1 MALDDD
7 IALLARQPL
16 LGLMERDALRLIAFA
31 AESRILRA
39 GDVLFRV
46 GEPSDGA
53 VLVIS
58 GAVALDSRED
68 GQPAQEIVGP
78 GALIGPYARL
88 RPGADIGEEVHI
100 GNFVEVKKV
109 HLDKGAKAN
118 HLSYLGDGT
127 VGAGANIGAGTIFC
141 NYDGFDKYETHVG
154 PGAFIGSNTAIVA
167 PRSIGAGAM
176 TGSGSVIVRD
186 VPDDALAVARGEQ
199 SNKAGWAAT
208 FRARKAAEKLARKN
222 KAGA

>member
-16 LGLMERDALRLIAFA
+16 LSLMERDALRLLAFA

-78 GALIGPYARL
+78 GALIG
-88 RPGADIGEEVHI
+88 
-100 GNFVEVKKV
+100 
-109 HLDKGAKAN
+109 
-118 HLSYLGDGT
+118 
-127 VGAGANIGAGTIFC
+127 
-141 NYDGFDKYETHVG
+141 ET
-154 PGAFIGSNTAIVA
+154 
-167 PRSIGAGAM
+167 
-176 TGSGSVIVRD
+176 
-186 VPDDALAVARGEQ
+186 ALFAAVARPVTAIAREPTQ
-199 SNKAGWAAT
+199 VMRLSRSVMRRVLAESPASAEAIAAAVAQRLQG
-208 FRARKAAEKLARKN
+208 FVGQLAAVQEALTALER
-222 KAGA
+222 G

>member
-16 LGLMERDALRLIAFA
+16 LSLMERDALRLVAFA

-78 GALIGPYARL
+78 GALIG
-88 RPGADIGEEVHI
+88 
-100 GNFVEVKKV
+100 
-109 HLDKGAKAN
+109 
-118 HLSYLGDGT
+118 
-127 VGAGANIGAGTIFC
+127 
-141 NYDGFDKYETHVG
+141 ET
-154 PGAFIGSNTAIVA
+154 
-167 PRSIGAGAM
+167 
-176 TGSGSVIVRD
+176 
-186 VPDDALAVARGEQ
+186 ALFAAVARPVTAIAREPTQ
-199 SNKAGWAAT
+199 VMRLSRSVMRRVLAESPASAEAIAAAVAQRLQGFVGQLT
-208 FRARKAAEKLARKN
+208 AVQEALTALER
-222 KAGA
+222 G

>member
-16 LGLMERDALRLIAFA
+16 LSLMERDALRLLAFA

-78 GALIGPYARL
+78 GALIG
-88 RPGADIGEEVHI
+88 
-100 GNFVEVKKV
+100 
-109 HLDKGAKAN
+109 
-118 HLSYLGDGT
+118 
-127 VGAGANIGAGTIFC
+127 
-141 NYDGFDKYETHVG
+141 ET
-154 PGAFIGSNTAIVA
+154 
-167 PRSIGAGAM
+167 
-176 TGSGSVIVRD
+176 
-186 VPDDALAVARGEQ
+186 ALFAAVARPVTAIAREPTQVMRLSRSVMRRVLAESPASAEAIAAAVAQRLQGFVGQLTAVEQ
-199 SNKAGWAAT
+199 ALSALDQ
-208 FRARKAAEKLARKN
+208 R
-222 KAGA
+222 

>member
-16 LGLMERDALRLIAFA
+16 LSLMERDALRLLAFA

-78 GALIGPYARL
+78 GALIG
-88 RPGADIGEEVHI
+88 
-100 GNFVEVKKV
+100 
-109 HLDKGAKAN
+109 
-118 HLSYLGDGT
+118 
-127 VGAGANIGAGTIFC
+127 
-141 NYDGFDKYETHVG
+141 ET
-154 PGAFIGSNTAIVA
+154 
-167 PRSIGAGAM
+167 
-176 TGSGSVIVRD
+176 
-186 VPDDALAVARGEQ
+186 ALFAAVARPVTAIAREPTQ
-199 SNKAGWAAT
+199 VMRLSRSVMRRVLAESPASAEAIAAAVAQRLQGFVGQLT
-208 FRARKAAEKLARKN
+208 AVERALSALER
-222 KAGA
+222 G